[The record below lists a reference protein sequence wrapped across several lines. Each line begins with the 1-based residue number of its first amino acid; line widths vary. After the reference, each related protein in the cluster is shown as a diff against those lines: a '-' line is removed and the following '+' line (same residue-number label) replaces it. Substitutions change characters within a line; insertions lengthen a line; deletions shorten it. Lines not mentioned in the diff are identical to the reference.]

1 MPNKTKKE
9 KDPPK
14 PGKSGKSSK
23 EGQDTE
29 SECYCLGAGATE
41 EITTENTEIL
51 GPSLLPHKETR
62 GSMAH

>member
-9 KDPPK
+9 KEPPK

-23 EGQDTE
+23 EGQDTVE

-41 EITTENTEIL
+41 EITTEK
-51 GPSLLPHKETR
+51 H
-62 GSMAH
+62 